1 MSTLYSMSE
10 QVMSMLEGGDSP
22 GAAKF
27 EREEI
32 KRFIV
37 QNINQVIKGQYLTEE
52 MSGGEAIPDGTIL
65 GEYDNVAVESYKNVS
80 RATLPIMPIKLPL
93 NMGIFHV
100 GKTDNIINGF
110 IPFQSGELQM
120 IGEEPIISD
129 ILGQVGYEPRGKYL
143 IFNTDIT
150 AGDSDTAINE
160 VYMLLA
166 VKDLSLYGDWD
177 MLPITADMEV
187 SIIET
192 TYNFLK
198 GQSPANKKVDVINK
212 PQEG

>member
-1 MSTLYSMSE
+1 MATLFSIAE
-10 QVMSMLEGGDSP
+10 QVRAMLQGGDP
-22 GAAKF
+22 PIAAKF
-27 EREEI
+27 DRDEV
-32 KRFIV
+32 KRFII
-37 QNINQVIKGQYLTEE
+37 QNANQLIKGQYLTEE
-52 MSGGEAIPDGTIL
+52 MSGGETIPDGTIL
-65 GEYDNVAVESYKNVS
+65 AEYDNVAVTSYKNVA
-80 RATLPIMPIKLPL
+80 RATLPAMPIKLPL
-93 NMGIFHV
+93 NMGIFHI
-100 GKTDNIINGF
+100 GRTDDIINGF
-110 IPFQSGELQM
+110 IPFQPGELQM

-129 ILGQVGYEPRGKYL
+129 VLGQVGYEPRGKHL

-150 AGDSDTAINE
+150 AGDSDTAITE

-177 MLPITADMEV
+177 MLPITSDMEA

-198 GQSPANKKVDVINK
+198 GQSPASKKVDVISK